1 MAALSS
7 RAPTSS
13 ATSAKLTRSSAR
25 ASARLL
31 APTLRALR
39 APPTPL
45 LLLVIVVLVLVLVVL
60 VLRCHR
66 QVPHNSIE
74 MAERSHQ
81 AIITK
86 EGTIH

>member
-39 APPTPL
+39 APPASL
-45 LLLVIVVLVLVLVVL
+45 LLLVIVVVVVVEL
-60 VLRCHR
+60 LLLLRCHLK
-66 QVPHNSIE
+66 VPHNSIE
-74 MAERSHQ
+74 KAERSHQ

-86 EGTIH
+86 EEKIH